1 MTGFEDNRTHTGAL
15 EFAAV
20 EKSDGRI
27 ALRVALLL
35 VGSGLIGTVAV
46 YLGFGYAEVGIILVL
61 GAVLCA
67 LTIRLPWRGL
77 FFPCDALLV
86 ALCLL
91 TGRSEVAVAGVGA
104 AIATASFGPQW
115 KRTALVAS
123 IRNAVAVIATV
134 AMWRALVPTL
144 NVLAVNGA
152 LERAQLAG
160 SDLRVWALS
169 GRAIPA
175 LLLSSLGFV
184 VVASVVETI
193 FRERREYPFGE
204 FWFLNF
210 GKSLHHI
217 LFTAVLGAVISISYR
232 DIGMTAFVLFAFPT
246 VLTRD
251 ALKRNLDLRASRVEA
266 LRALSSSVD
275 ARDKYTYDH
284 SNRVA
289 RLAAMLAREMGF
301 AESKV
306 EIIEGGAL
314 LHDIGK
320 LSVDIEILSKPG
332 PLGPEETACVRQHPL
347 SSAEVVSHVELLK
360 KSVDIVRYHHE
371 RPDGRGYPDG
381 LKGHEIPVGARIL
394 NVADAFDA
402 MVSDRPYREAKTLDE
417 AVEELRVGSGSEF
430 DPVVVEYLCRLLGRR
445 QHEILSLDAG

>member
-1 MTGFEDNRTHTGAL
+1 MRTL
-15 EFAAV
+15 EPV
-20 EKSDGRI
+20 RGDGPSGRI
-27 ALRVALLL
+27 ALRAVLFV
-35 VGSGLIGTVAV
+35 VGSGMVGAVSV
-46 YLGFGYAEVGIILVL
+46 YLGFGYVEAAIILAL

-86 ALCLL
+86 ALGLL

-104 AIATASFGPQW
+104 AIVTASVGPQMR
-115 KRTALVAS
+115 RTALVAS
-123 IRNAVAVIATV
+123 IRNAVAIVATV

-144 NVLAVNGA
+144 NVLALSGG
-152 LERAQLAG
+152 LHRQQLGG

-169 GRAIPA
+169 GSAIPA
-175 LLLSSLGFV
+175 LLLSSLGFLV
-184 VVASVVETI
+184 IASVVETV
-193 FRERREYPFGE
+193 FRERREYAFGE

-210 GKSLHHI
+210 GKSLHHM

-266 LRALSSSVD
+266 LKALSSSVD

-301 AESKV
+301 AESTV
-306 EIIEGGAL
+306 EVIEGGAL

-402 MVSDRPYREAKTLDE
+402 MVSDRPYRRGKTLDE

-445 QHEILSLDAG
+445 KHEILSLDAG